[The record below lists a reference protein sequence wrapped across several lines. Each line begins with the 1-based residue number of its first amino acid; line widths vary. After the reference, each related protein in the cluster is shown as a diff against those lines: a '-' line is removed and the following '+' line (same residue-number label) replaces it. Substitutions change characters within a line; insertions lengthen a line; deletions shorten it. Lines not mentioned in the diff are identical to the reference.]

1 MKLKNFLL
9 ELKENRIFT
18 VISIIIKKQLTKGHI
33 NAMCT
38 LPNSLTETLYLSIP
52 MNEIWM

>member
-18 VISIIIKKQLTKGHI
+18 VISVIIKKQLTKGHI

-52 MNEIWM
+52 MNEVWM